1 MKFYKVD
8 LEYIRYLHSNDS
20 RVQYNAN
27 YTDVLNQNR
36 PYIGVV
42 LKINEHNYFAPLEH
56 PRPNHKLLKPNL
68 HIYKIKGGRLGII
81 GLNNMIPVPEASL
94 IDFDINADKNKKILV
109 SQYIECKKDWNNIRE
124 RANKV
129 YKKRITSPNKFEKKT
144 FCDFSFLEQKCQ
156 EYENQLLQT
165 QQPILPNQIPPVPTN
180 GFTQGI

>member
-27 YTDVLNQNR
+27 YTDVLNQNC

-109 SQYIECKKDWNNIRE
+109 SQYIEGEKELIKFIRKELHLQINLKRKPSVIFLFLSKSVKNMKISYCKPNNQSYQI
-124 RANKV
+124 K
-129 YKKRITSPNKFEKKT
+129 YHL
-144 FCDFSFLEQKCQ
+144 FLQMDLHKECKIFF
-156 EYENQLLQT
+156 Y
-165 QQPILPNQIPPVPTN
+165 
-180 GFTQGI
+180 